1 MKIIIVIPCGISIK
15 PKKNVV
21 VSSAFKLILD
31 KALSLNDNKSLICIP
46 SGNNFG
52 FNKGEQQ
59 CAIDYLKKKGI
70 NKIFSSNHASKK
82 YIDTFDALDNIFFEL
97 KNQINK
103 NTLTIISYSYQ
114 ADRVNFILKKLD
126 IRNFKAIKVK
136 PAKFF
141 YFELV
146 PLRQLYY
153 ICTFTH
159 CLYEFIVKIYFKFYK
174 L

>member
-59 CAIDYLKKKGI
+59 CAIDYLKKKVSI
-70 NKIFSSNHASKK
+70 
-82 YIDTFDALDNIFFEL
+82 
-97 KNQINK
+97 
-103 NTLTIISYSYQ
+103 
-114 ADRVNFILKKLD
+114 
-126 IRNFKAIKVK
+126 
-136 PAKFF
+136 KFF
-141 YFELV
+141 LQIM
-146 PLRQLYY
+146 LQKNISTL
-153 ICTFTH
+153 
-159 CLYEFIVKIYFKFYK
+159 LM

>member
-1 MKIIIVIPCGISIK
+1 MNIIIVIPCGISIK
-15 PKKNVV
+15 PKKNTV

-31 KALSLNDNKSLICIP
+31 NALCLNDKKSLICIP

-59 CAIDYLKKKGI
+59 CAIDYLKKNGI
-70 NKIFSSNHASKK
+70 EKIFSSDHTSKK
-82 YIDTFDALDNIFFEL
+82 YIDTFDALNNIFFEL

-114 ADRVNFILKKLD
+114 ADRVNYIIKKLN
-126 IRNFKAIKVK
+126 IKNFKAIKVK

-153 ICTFTH
+153 LCTFTH
-159 CLYEFIVKIYFKFYK
+159 WLYEFIAKIYFKFYK